1 VLLHSYA
8 SHRSRWLILGSLVLS
23 AVGILAV
30 MQWTESSEK
39 TDGPNPE
46 RVPSGRPANLLIL
59 GGGPTPDLNQVSI
72 EQDVALAV
80 ETVGPAAA
88 VLYSGGPGTLGV
100 RVLDAARLKAPSL
113 RVALGNIFAPR
124 EGRASRYR
132 PTTLRV
138 TGAANAKNLSTALA
152 AMPVSPD
159 PLLLYLA
166 GHGDRGDTAA
176 GNRLSLWGRK
186 DLLSA
191 ELAVVLDAIERPVR
205 VVASM
210 CFSGGFAELV
220 FKAGD
225 PGQGPTSRD
234 RCGLFAAPW
243 DLVASGCD
251 PDPNRRSQEGFAVH
265 FFTALRGTDRHGKIL
280 PRASIDF
287 DGDGQI
293 SLLEAHTRVQIV
305 SESADVPTTTSGR
318 WLEYVAPAGGRMEPV
333 ALPEEQVIVETLSRR
348 LDMTVREADAQLRTA
363 LDRLALDEQAIIE
376 GEQDIEVAYQALAAA
391 MLGRW
396 PVIDD
401 PWHPDYDA
409 MLSTHATAIVDF
421 LESSAEAR
429 AYFDG
434 IAQLGTKDD
443 FLYQQQRRSAQ
454 LERLVRAAYT
464 LEAAGQLKARGGAEW
479 ETFRRLRQCERWVPD
494 LAP

>member
-1 VLLHSYA
+1 VA
-8 SHRSRWLILGSLVLS
+8 LS
-23 AVGILAV
+23 AAGILAV
-30 MQWTESSEK
+30 VQFNELSEQ
-39 TDGPNPE
+39 TDGANPE
-46 RVPSGRPANLLIL
+46 RVPSGRAANLLVL
-59 GGGPTPDLNQVSI
+59 GGGPTPALNQVSI
-72 EQDVALAV
+72 EQDVALAI

-88 VLYSGGPGTLGV
+88 VLYSGGPNTLGV
-100 RVLDAARLKAPSL
+100 RVLDEARLKTPSL

-138 TGAANAKNLSTALA
+138 TGAASPKNLTKALA
-152 AMPVSPD
+152 AMPASAD
-159 PLLLYLA
+159 PFVLYLA
-166 GHGDRGDTAA
+166 GHGDRGDNAA
-176 GNRLSLWGRK
+176 GNRLSLWGRN

-191 ELAVVLDAIERPVR
+191 ELAVMLDDVDRPVR
-205 VVASM
+205 VVGSM

-225 PGQGPTSRD
+225 PGQGATERD

-265 FFTALRGTDRHGKIL
+265 FFNALRGTDRHGKKL
-280 PRASIDF
+280 PRTSIDF
-287 DGDGQI
+287 DGDGQV

-318 WLEYVAPAGGRMEPV
+318 WLEYVAPAGGRTEPV
-333 ALPEEQVIVETLSRR
+333 DLPEERVVVETLTRR

-363 LDRLALDEQAIIE
+363 LDRLALDEQAIID
-376 GEQDIEVAYQALAAA
+376 GEQDIEVAYQALSAA
-391 MLGRW
+391 MLARW

-409 MLSTHATAIVDF
+409 MLHTHTRAITDF
-421 LESSAEAR
+421 LELSAEAR
-429 AYFDG
+429 AYFD
-434 IAQLGTKDD
+434 ALEQLETKDA

-494 LAP
+494 LAQ